1 MIFKLRGHQS
11 AAMARCFHMIR
22 SSLLALCAAF
32 QVCQAATPVET
43 IPPALSVT
51 STGWSL
57 VRAMPHGNAV
67 VSPFSIWSAVGMA
80 HAGAWGDTAS
90 EMAAALNAPNDAN
103 YFAQH
108 IAQLQTT
115 FAKNTNPSVQLH
127 SANRMWVQQD
137 LALEPLFLSTLQKQF
152 HSNIGLVNFRTA
164 SEPARLAIN
173 QWVAQQTQQRIS
185 HLMPP
190 GSVDATTALVL
201 TNALYL
207 KAPWAHPFDSHATH
221 VQSFFADSKTK
232 AQVPLMQQRTQAM
245 AGKMGKGAEAAT
257 VCEIPYEGGQLKM
270 VLYVP
275 EQVDGLN
282 AMLAKLEYAQ
292 PNLQMQAVHISMPK
306 WKTQQ
311 SLDLNDALQKLGMR
325 QAFDPR
331 KANFSR
337 MRTANDLYIS
347 KVIHQSFVE
356 VNEAG
361 TEAAAATAVS
371 VVMRTS
377 LILEPKAPLEV
388 RADRPFAW
396 AIVETSTGT
405 PLFTGV
411 VRDPR

>member
-1 MIFKLRGHQS
+1 
-11 AAMARCFHMIR
+11 
-22 SSLLALCAAF
+22 LALCAAF

-137 LALEPLFLSTLQKQF
+137 LTLEPLFLSTLQKQF
-152 HSNIGLVNFRTA
+152 HSSMGLVNFRTA
-164 SEPARLAIN
+164 SEPARLTIN

-190 GSVDATTALVL
+190 GSLDATSALVL

-232 AQVPLMQQRTQAM
+232 AQIPLMQQRTQAM
-245 AGKMGKGAEAAT
+245 AGKIGKGAEAAT

-282 AMLAKLEYAQ
+282 AMLAKLEYAK
-292 PNLQMQAVHISMPK
+292 PNLQMQTVHISMPK

-325 QAFDPR
+325 QAFDPH

>member
-1 MIFKLRGHQS
+1 
-11 AAMARCFHMIR
+11 MIR
-22 SSLLALCAAF
+22 SSLLALCAALH
-32 QVCQAATPVET
+32 VCHAATPIEP
-43 IPPALSVT
+43 IPPAVSIA

-57 VRAMPHGNAV
+57 VRAMPQGNAV
-67 VSPFSIWSAVGMA
+67 VSPFSIWSSIGMA
-80 HAGAWGDTAS
+80 HAGAAGDTAS
-90 EMAAALNAPNDAN
+90 EMAAALNAPNDTN

-127 SANRMWVQQD
+127 SANRIWVQQD

-152 HSNIGLVNFRTA
+152 HSSIGLVNFRTA

-190 GSVDATTALVL
+190 GSVDASSALVL

-207 KAPWAHPFDSHATH
+207 KAPWAHPFEPHATEA
-221 VQSFFADSKTK
+221 QSFYTNAKTK
-232 AQVPLMQQRTQAM
+232 VQVPLMQQRTHAM
-245 AGKMGKGAEAAT
+245 AGKIGKGAEAAT
-257 VCEIPYEGGQLKM
+257 VCEIPYDGGQLKM

-282 AMLAKLEYAQ
+282 AMLAKLEYAK

-311 SLDLNDALQKLGMR
+311 SLDLNNALQKLGMH
-325 QAFDPR
+325 QAFDAR

-337 MRTANDLYIS
+337 MRAGNDLYIS

-356 VNEAG
+356 VTEAG

-371 VVMRTS
+371 MLMRTS
-377 LILEPKAPLEV
+377 IMLEPKEPLEV

-396 AIVETSTGT
+396 AIVENSTGT

>member
-1 MIFKLRGHQS
+1 
-11 AAMARCFHMIR
+11 MIR
-22 SSLLALCAAF
+22 SSLLALCAALH
-32 QVCQAATPVET
+32 VCHAATPIEP
-43 IPPALSVT
+43 IPPAVSIA

-57 VRAMPHGNAV
+57 VRAMPQGNAV
-67 VSPFSIWSAVGMA
+67 VSPFSIWSSIGMA
-80 HAGAWGDTAS
+80 HAGAAGDTAS
-90 EMAAALNAPNDAN
+90 EMAAALNAPNDTN

-152 HSNIGLVNFRTA
+152 HSSIGLVNFRTA

-190 GSVDATTALVL
+190 SSVDTTSALVL

-207 KAPWAHPFDSHATH
+207 KAPWALPFDSHTTQA
-221 VQSFFADSKTK
+221 QSFFADSKTK
-232 AQVPLMQQRTQAM
+232 VQVPLMQQRTQAM
-245 AGKMGKGAEAAT
+245 AGKIGKGAEAAT

-282 AMLAKLEYAQ
+282 AMLAKLEYAK
-292 PNLQMQAVHISMPK
+292 PNLQMQPVHISLPK
-306 WKTQQ
+306 WKAKQ
-311 SLDLNDALQKLGMR
+311 SLDLNDALKKLGMH
-325 QAFDPR
+325 QAFDVR

-337 MRTANDLYIS
+337 MRAGNDLYIS

-356 VNEAG
+356 VTEAG

-371 VVMRTS
+371 MLMRTS
-377 LILEPKAPLEV
+377 IMLEPKEPLEV

-396 AIVETSTGT
+396 AIVENSTGT